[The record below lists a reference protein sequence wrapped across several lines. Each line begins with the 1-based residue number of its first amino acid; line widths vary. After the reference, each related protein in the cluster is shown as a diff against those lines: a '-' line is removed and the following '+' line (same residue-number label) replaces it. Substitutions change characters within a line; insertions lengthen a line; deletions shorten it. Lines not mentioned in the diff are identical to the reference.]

1 MNFYAFKNRFK
12 YGYKKFFAILFAIL
26 GVACQLTAFI
36 LYLVTSIDMLDIL
49 ALLSYVLVLIAYY
62 YLLSGNIKGTTIAY
76 RGFAIFV
83 FYTLFDFGLFLLQN
97 IMNSFSSFLSGD
109 VVSIVLTIVHLAF
122 SILAFVSGLMT
133 YLKFRSYQMLG
144 RSTTYETVRNWCLVF
159 TIMVV
164 LSYGALIPLYLLG
177 ATLAELSFLE
187 AFAPF
192 VMVFIE
198 PLATIFIGIS
208 AYFTILRL
216 RD

>member
-1 MNFYAFKNRFK
+1 MNFYAVKNRFK

-49 ALLSYVLVLIAYY
+49 AILSYVLVLIAYY

-187 AFAPF
+187 AFAPC

-198 PLATIFIGIS
+198 PLATIFIAIS

>member
-49 ALLSYVLVLIAYY
+49 AILSYVLVLIAYY